1 MFITV
6 TVIVVSTVIVNYLFF
21 VYLFIHSF
29 TEKSVGGAFEY
40 EY

>member
-6 TVIVVSTVIVNYLFF
+6 TVIVVSTVIVNYLF

-29 TEKSVGGAFEY
+29 TEKLVGGAFEY